1 MQRTRTLIDLTSR
14 TDTKLLN
21 ERIQRYRQLKGEVTK
36 FNREVE
42 GSGKAAQRSG
52 ASFLSL
58 GNIVRTVFTVA
69 IARQVV
75 ATTLEMARLAGNVDG
90 VDRAFRRAF
99 PNAEILIRDLRE
111 HTHGT
116 INDFQLMQRTLQA
129 TNLGVTVEH
138 LGVLFEFAAVRAQQT
153 GESVD
158 YLVDSIVRG
167 IGRKSSLVL
176 DNLGIST
183 TRLKEEFNGAAI
195 QAQSVG
201 AVSAATFKI
210 AGEELNKMGGF
221 AETSATKVSQL
232 EVSWEKLRQTIA
244 KSLDTGGTIEF
255 VREFVDSF
263 QTLIEANERGIE
275 VADVFAERERQRI
288 AAFETE
294 IFLQR
299 NLTGEREKD
308 LKFLEELIFTTQK
321 DILTRN
327 NFIATQNQMVK
338 GMEDELAGIQAS
350 SEAKIIERAQLQKDI
365 EFRQGVIVELMNEKL
380 HRQEWLKVYLQT
392 INAIKKGNE
401 DAATDR
407 LPGFIQE
414 VEKQI
419 ADLNERIEGSR
430 NEENIKKWEQAVF
443 LLQGRLHELKTL
455 GLPEFRSPEVIER
468 VGKIIDEKIKKG
480 FEDSTIALLNMEDVL
495 QRLQDSIVPIEIL
508 PNTIRHMDAWDE
520 LSEAIEENW
529 QDLARTGVDIT
540 ANFLQDSMAAELESF
555 SMRIDLVRAFYD
567 EQILLAGD
575 NERAKQQLRL
585 QEQRRIDEI
594 RKQQAQKEKQARRFS
609 IIVDTAA
616 ALARIWVEPGWPLAL
631 AFTPLILANAAL
643 QLSNVDKAQAKGFYK
658 GKVGIGG
665 PGTGTSDS
673 IPARL
678 SKGESVINS
687 EATKR
692 SFHLLEAINGRK
704 IDDRIL
710 QDLKVT
716 NQGVKVMG
724 MDPKPIVDAIKAQ
737 AQPDFIR
744 VGNNIYE
751 ARQSR
756 ANFKRYVR
764 SKSMS
769 K

>member
-21 ERIQRYRQLKGEVTK
+21 ERIQRYRQLKGEVTR

-52 ASFLSL
+52 SSFLSL

-116 INDFQLMQRTLQA
+116 INDFVLMQRTLQA

-138 LGVLFEFAAVRAQQT
+138 LGLLFEFAAVRAQQT

-158 YLVDSIVRG
+158 FLVDSIVRG

-176 DNLGIST
+176 DNLGISA
-183 TRLKEEFNGAAI
+183 TRLKEEFNGASI

-201 AVSAATFKI
+201 DVSAAVFRI
-210 AGEELNKMGGF
+210 AGEQLDKMGGF

-232 EVSWEKLRQTIA
+232 ETSWEKLRQTIS

-263 QTLIEANERGIE
+263 QTLIEANERGIT
-275 VADVFAERERQRI
+275 VSDLFAERERKRI

-294 IFLQR
+294 LFLQR

-308 LKFLEELIFTTQK
+308 LKFLEETIFLTQK
-321 DILTRN
+321 DVLTRN
-327 NFIATQNQMVK
+327 NFIVTQKQMLE
-338 GMEDELAGIQAS
+338 GMQKELDAQVGGNS
-350 SEAKIIERAQLQKDI
+350 QLQDDI
-365 EFRQGVIVELMNEKL
+365 TFRQGVIQELISEKT
-380 HRQEWLKVYLQT
+380 HREEWLSIYLQT
-392 INAIKKGNE
+392 FNALKKGNE
-401 DAATDR
+401 E
-407 LPGFIQE
+407 LKKEIEILGLIPE

-419 ADLNERIEGSR
+419 KDLNDRIAGSR
-430 NEENIKKWEQAVF
+430 NEEHIAKWHQEIF
-443 LLQGRLHELKTL
+443 ILEGRLAELKRL
-455 GLPEFRSPEVIER
+455 GLPEFRSPEVLER

-495 QRLQDSIVPIEIL
+495 QRLQSSIKPIEII
-508 PNTIRHMDAWDE
+508 PTDIRQLDFLDE
-520 LSEAIEENW
+520 LEAAIIDSRTE
-529 QDLARTGVDIT
+529 LATAGIDIT
-540 ANFLQDSMAAELESF
+540 SNFLQETMAAELESY
-555 SMRIDLVRAFYD
+555 SARIDLVRSFYD

-585 QEQRRIDEI
+585 EEQRRIDEL
-594 RKQQAQKEKQARRFS
+594 RRQQAAKEKAARRFS
-609 IIVDTAA
+609 VIVDTAA
-616 ALARIWVEPGWPLAL
+616 SIGKTAAQLGFPAAIPWIALAI
-631 AFTPLILANAAL
+631 ANGAL
-643 QLSNVDKAQAKGFYK
+643 QLAAINKAQPTGFYK